1 MRSELLRI
9 DESPLARAL
18 RRDVDGEVHFD
29 RGARALYATDASNYR
44 HVPIGVVVPR
54 TVDALVSAAAICR
67 EHDAPI
73 LPRGGGTS
81 LAGQTCNHAVIL
93 DCSKHLGGVDLDP
106 DTGIAVVEPGVVL
119 DHLKDVAAPHGWDF
133 GPDPS
138 THDRCTL
145 GGMLGNDSCGVHS
158 VMSEFYG
165 PGPRTAHH
173 VEWLDALTYDGVR
186 FRAGLLD
193 GSGPF
198 DAALAR
204 FADRWRDA
212 IRARFPE
219 LPRRVSGYSL
229 PELLDGHLGRALVGS
244 EATCV
249 LILRAALQLTRRL
262 RARSVVLIGYPDIV
276 RAAGDVMLARELRPV
291 GCEAIDDRLRDRVH
305 RRGDAEDALA
315 LLPDGRAWLIV
326 EHGATTETEARSLAD
341 ATARRFGNGTNVRV
355 LHEHREMDTLRDI
368 REAALGATAFLRGE
382 RDTYEGWEDAAVP
395 PARLAAYLA
404 EFDHLLAE
412 HQLEGALYGHFGQ
425 GCVHTRIDFDLR
437 SDAGIERYRRFTADA
452 AALVTRHGGS
462 LSGEHGDGQS
472 RADLLGVQYG
482 PEIVTAFEDFKGI
495 FDPRDRMNP
504 GKIVRPRGR
513 TDDLRLRDYHPSPG
527 RIELSHGD
535 DGHDFGHAAVRCVGI
550 GRCRKTDAGTMC
562 PSYMV
567 TRDERHSTRGRAH
580 LLFEML
586 RGDVIRDGWRS
597 REVADAL
604 HLCLGCKAC
613 KAECP
618 VQVDMASYK
627 AEFLAHHHRAVRR
640 PRAAYVFGWIA
651 RWLRLARPFAW
662 LANRVIDLP
671 IIGRLLKR
679 IAGIAREREV
689 PKLAR
694 RTFRRRFRPDAAY
707 PDVILWPDT
716 FHDHLHPEVLEAAAE
731 ALRGAGLAVAI
742 PSGKLCCG
750 RPLFEQGW
758 LAEARRGLVEIIG
771 ALDGDTPI
779 VGVEPSCVAMF
790 RDELRALLP
799 DDPRAERLAQRTFTI
814 AELFRARALT
824 PPPLAGRAIFHHHC
838 HQAAV
843 LSRDAE
849 PELLTAMGLD
859 VERLD
864 AGCCGMAGPF
874 GFQRDTYAV
883 SVALAE
889 RKLLPAVRAAAPGT
903 LVVADGF
910 SCREQ
915 LRQLAGVRALHVAE
929 VLALAYGRLTR
940 DRPPR
945 RPRSPSAP
953 RRSAPP
959 AHPR

>member
-1 MRSELLRI
+1 MRSDLVRI

-18 RRDVDGEVHFD
+18 RREIDGEVRFD
-29 RGARALYATDASNYR
+29 RGTRALYATDASNYR

-93 DCSKHLGGVDLDP
+93 DCSKYLDRVDLDP
-106 DTGIAVVEPGVVL
+106 ATGIAIVEPGVVL
-119 DHLKDVAAPHGWDF
+119 DRMKDVAAPHGWDF

-165 PGPRTAHH
+165 PGPRTSHH
-173 VEWLDALTYDGVR
+173 VQWLDALTYDGVR
-186 FRAGLLD
+186 FRAGALD
-193 GSGPF
+193 GDGPF
-198 DAALAR
+198 DELLAR
-204 FADRWRDA
+204 FADRWRSA
-212 IRARFPE
+212 IEARFPE

-229 PELLDGHLGRALVGS
+229 PDLLDGHLGRALVGS

-249 LILRAALQLTRRL
+249 LILRAALQLTPRFA
-262 RARSVVLIGYPDIV
+262 ARSVVLVGYPDIV
-276 RAAGDVMLARELRPV
+276 RAAEDVMLAREQKPV
-291 GCEAIDDRLRDRVH
+291 GCEAIDERLHDRIH

-315 LLPDGRAWLIV
+315 LLPEGRAWLIV
-326 EHGATTETEARSLAD
+326 EVGATTEQEARALAD
-341 ATARRFGNGTNVRV
+341 ATARRFGNGRNVRV

-382 RDTYEGWEDAAVP
+382 SDTYEGWEDAAVP
-395 PARLAAYLA
+395 PARLPAYLA
-404 EFDHLLAE
+404 EFDRLLAE
-412 HQLEGALYGHFGQ
+412 YRLEGALYGHFGQ

-437 SDAGIERYRRFTADA
+437 SHAGIEHFRRFTADA

-462 LSGEHGDGQS
+462 LSGEHGDGQA

-482 PEIVTAFEDFKGI
+482 AEIVNAFEDFKAI

-504 GKIVRPRGR
+504 GKVVRPRAR
-513 TDDLRLRDYHPSPG
+513 TDDLRLRDYHPASEA
-527 RIELSHGD
+527 IELSHGD
-535 DGHDFGHAAVRCVGI
+535 DGHDFAHAAGRCVGI
-550 GRCRKTDAGTMC
+550 GRCRKTEDGTMC

-567 TRDERHSTRGRAH
+567 TREERHSTRGRAH
-580 LLFEML
+580 LLFEMM
-586 RGDVIRDGWRS
+586 RGDVIRDGWKS
-597 REVADAL
+597 REVAEAL
-604 HLCLGCKAC
+604 ELCLGCKAC

-618 VQVDMASYK
+618 VHVDMAGYK
-627 AEFLAHHHRAVRR
+627 AEFLAHHHRQVRR
-640 PRAAYVFGWIA
+640 PRTAYLFGWIS

-662 LANRVIDLP
+662 LANRVIALP
-671 IIGRLLKR
+671 LIGRVLKR
-679 IAGIAREREV
+679 IAGIAREREL
-689 PKLAR
+689 PKIAR
-694 RTFRRRFRPDAAY
+694 RTFRRRFVSDPGAQ
-707 PDVILWPDT
+707 ILLWPDT
-716 FHDHLHPEVLEAAAE
+716 FHDHFHPEILEAAAE
-731 ALRGAGLAVAI
+731 ALRGAGFTVAI
-742 PSGKLCCG
+742 PTRRLCCG

-758 LAEARRGLVEIIG
+758 LAGARRGLLEILRE
-771 ALDGDTPI
+771 LDNDTPI

-799 DDPRAERLAQRTFTI
+799 DDPRAVRLAHRTFTI
-814 AELFRARALT
+814 AELFHAKQIT
-824 PPPLAGRAIFHHHC
+824 PPPLTGKALFHHHC

-843 LSRDAE
+843 LSHDAE
-849 PELLTAMGLD
+849 PSLLKAMGLA
-859 VERLD
+859 VHTLD
-864 AGCCGMAGPF
+864 SGCCGMAGPF
-874 GFQRDTYAV
+874 GFQRDKYAV

-889 RKLLPAVRAAAPGT
+889 RRLLPAVRAATPDT
-903 LVVADGF
+903 FVVADGF

-915 LRQLAGVRALHVAE
+915 LRQLAGVRALHTAE
-929 VLALAYGRLTR
+929 VVALAYRNISR
-940 DRPPR
+940 DRPLP

-953 RRSAPP
+953 RPSGSP
-959 AHPR
+959 AHAR